1 MVLLRNPGLRSLGW
15 DPLKFEI
22 DPVAGATTAP
32 RILGEEL

>member
-1 MVLLRNPGLRSLGW
+1 MVLRNLGLRSLGW